1 MKNNNFLIFN
11 INKKMYFTKLNNFL
25 IIDYINYY
33 IGTRLVIKKIV
44 LFKNK
49 KVFFDKQGL
58 NYNIL
63 ITILKHF
70 YIKSFSIKK
79 KKRKNVIKK
88 NINYKKKSLLYI
100 QNII

>member
-1 MKNNNFLIFN
+1 MKKNFLIFN
-11 INKKMYFTKLNNFL
+11 INKKMYFAKLNNYL
-25 IIDYINYY
+25 IIDYIDYF
-33 IGTRLVIKKIV
+33 IGTKLIIKKIIF
-44 LFKNK
+44 FKDK
-49 KVFFDKQGL
+49 TIVFDKYGL
-58 NYNIL
+58 NYHVL

-79 KKRKNVIKK
+79 KKRKNILKK